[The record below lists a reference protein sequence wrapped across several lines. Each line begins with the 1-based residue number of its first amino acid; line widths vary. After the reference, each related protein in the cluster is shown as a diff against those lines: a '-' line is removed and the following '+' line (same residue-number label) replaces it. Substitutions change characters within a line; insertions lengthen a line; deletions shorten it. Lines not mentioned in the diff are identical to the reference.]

1 MGVFCRIRRIRHHI
15 DTEVLFLA
23 VRHQAI
29 RRLTESAI
37 LVALGFVLSYVRVKF
52 LPYGG
57 SITCL
62 SMLPILLVGY
72 RHGLSWGLGAG
83 VVYGLLQAL
92 QEGSLA
98 PPSSGLAEYFGMM
111 ALDYVLAFG
120 VLSLS
125 ALFREKKN
133 GLVYASLLCLSLRYV
148 CHILSG
154 VILWGSYAWEGWAVF
169 PYSVA
174 YNGTYMIPEIILT
187 SAAAFLLTRYVPKR
201 YMEPLK

>member
-1 MGVFCRIRRIRHHI
+1 M
-15 DTEVLFLA
+15 T

>member
-1 MGVFCRIRRIRHHI
+1 
-15 DTEVLFLA
+15 
-23 VRHQAI
+23 
-29 RRLTESAI
+29 
-37 LVALGFVLSYVRVKF
+37 
-52 LPYGG
+52 
-57 SITCL
+57 
-62 SMLPILLVGY
+62 MLPILFVGY
-72 RHGLSWGLGAG
+72 RQGLLWGLGAG

-92 QEGSLA
+92 QEGSLV

-187 SAAAFLLTRYVPKR
+187 SVAAFLLIRYMPKR